1 MKASTMSKRMKDEI
15 RFWYYLP
22 KRLRLRNK
30 TPTVFSS
37 NCIGGMIC
45 HDMRLQFRSPT
56 VNLWMPHKDFLC
68 FLENIDYYLECEIEQ
83 IFEDGVDHPIGIMRR
98 GEETVKLYFV
108 HYKSFEAAVDKWRQ
122 RCLRVDLNNAFV
134 VMECYPPSPNDELWK
149 RFCALPFENKV
160 WITGDTSF
168 EHPDFVHIDM
178 YNQEYKTG
186 RIFAIKKGTLLHRW
200 IDDFD
205 YVTFF
210 NRKRAHSV

>member
-83 IFEDGVDHPIGIMRR
+83 IFEDGVDHPIGIMR
-98 GEETVKLYFV
+98 
-108 HYKSFEAAVDKWRQ
+108 RQ